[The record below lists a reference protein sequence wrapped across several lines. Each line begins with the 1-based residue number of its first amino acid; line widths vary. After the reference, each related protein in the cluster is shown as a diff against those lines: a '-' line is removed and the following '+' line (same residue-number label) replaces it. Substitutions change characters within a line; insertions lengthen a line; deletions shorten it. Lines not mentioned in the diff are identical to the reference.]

1 MIKAEDKGEK
11 IYVSV
16 NGNGLQLIS
25 EFSAIVASLADNCST
40 FILKIAFEHGLSKK
54 GEGKSDGA
62 GSEAAEDLLKEILG
76 EGDK

>member
-11 IYVSV
+11 TCVSV
-16 NGNGLQLIS
+16 NGNGLQLIT
-25 EFSAIVASLADNCST
+25 EFSAIVAALADDCPT

-54 GEGKSDGA
+54 GA
-62 GSEAAEDLLKEILG
+62 GSEADEDILKKFLG

>member
-11 IYVSV
+11 TCVSV
-16 NGNGLQLIS
+16 NGNGLQLIT
-25 EFSAIVASLADNCST
+25 EFTAIVAALADDCPT

-54 GEGKSDGA
+54 GKSDKA